1 VERAGRGGKV
11 ARIALGVVAAVVLV
25 FVLAQV
31 FLPGIAASRIRSR
44 VERYGTVRSVS
55 VTAWPAVE
63 LLWGKAGS
71 VDVRAG
77 SVRMSTAQMAK
88 LLRQARGA
96 QNLHVTAE
104 SLKAGP
110 LQLEDAAL
118 RKHGDALAGTA
129 WTSSADV
136 QAALGRGFE
145 VQLLRSGGGQVEM
158 SVTGGLF
165 GVKASVQAVAEA
177 AEGKVVLHPR
187 GFLLEGLKLTLLAE
201 PGVYVEGVGASAA
214 TGPSGQGSGYR
225 LSFRASLR

>member
-1 VERAGRGGKV
+1 VRVGRAGRIG
-11 ARIALGVVAAVVLV
+11 ALLAGAL
-25 FVLAQV
+25 VLALALAQI
-31 FLPGIAASRIRSR
+31 FLPGIAANRIRSR
-44 VERYGTVRSVS
+44 VEKYGTVRSVD

-77 SVRMSTAQMAK
+77 RVRLSTAQMAK
-88 LLRQARGA
+88 LLGEARGA
-96 QNLHVTAE
+96 ESLHVTAE

-110 LQLEDAAL
+110 LQLEDATL
-118 RKHGDALAGTA
+118 RKHGDAFAASA
-129 WTSSADV
+129 WTSTADV
-136 QAALGRGFE
+136 QAALGQGFE

-177 AEGKVVLHPR
+177 AEGKVVLRPR
-187 GFLLEGLKLTLLAE
+187 GFLLEGLKLTLLDE

-214 TGPSGQGSGYR
+214 AGPSGQGAGYR